1 LSSNAQPKFEQNLVG
16 IPFFFF
22 FSFFFLFFF
31 LDFLPTIDGALNPV
45 EGRLARELVGLG
57 AAKVVVR
64 VECGIQCAFQVE
76 ENLDEETITAH

>member
-1 LSSNAQPKFEQNLVG
+1 M
-16 IPFFFF
+16 
-22 FSFFFLFFF
+22 
-31 LDFLPTIDGALNPV
+31 PTIDGALNPV